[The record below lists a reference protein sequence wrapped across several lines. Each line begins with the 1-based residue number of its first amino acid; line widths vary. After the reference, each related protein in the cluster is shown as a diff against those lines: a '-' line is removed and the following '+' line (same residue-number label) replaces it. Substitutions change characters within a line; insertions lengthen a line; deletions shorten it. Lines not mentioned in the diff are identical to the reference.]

1 MGTLNNFDPI
11 FFYLTLGK
19 SATGGAFDGVV
30 TPSGVLSLTTCD
42 KASCLIQ
49 FVATVYTN
57 VNTETLPNTA
67 NLLEGERLSTA
78 SA

>member
-30 TPSGVLSLTTCD
+30 TPSGQKQLD
-42 KASCLIQ
+42 WDRNPEI
-49 FVATVYTN
+49 
-57 VNTETLPNTA
+57 
-67 NLLEGERLSTA
+67 LLGQS
-78 SA
+78 